1 MQYRHR
7 CSHHLIDNKLESLA
21 AERAERAVDFRSG
34 LHPYSSIKAS
44 VNIFASERISPI
56 HCIHFSLPPHYI
68 QQAFVSNKMKS
79 LKFERGGK
87 KSGAFPSLDRD
98 THGRII
104 KPNWQNAAAMA
115 ASPPP
120 HNYTEKPF
128 NPEQF
133 VIDTKA
139 ETATVSTLTN
149 DRAFHSKRFNCG
161 IEKHSSTDYI
171 QDKKNW
177 YKNKKENQTYLPL
190 RDNGSAFTAP
200 ESSFGTP
207 TSDTHG
213 SSYSK
218 KTSSKKWLGRYVAA
232 KSLLWSW
239 RGEDQWLKK
248 VESSGELAAATTGYS
263 SVFSNSSRSRSSS
276 EEENACEKDEDDI
289 GDRGVLSDVC
299 LTYCDESG
307 VREEQIVWGG

>member
-1 MQYRHR
+1 MVF
-7 CSHHLIDNKLESLA
+7 I
-21 AERAERAVDFRSG
+21 
-34 LHPYSSIKAS
+34 
-44 VNIFASERISPI
+44 
-56 HCIHFSLPPHYI
+56 
-68 QQAFVSNKMKS
+68 VSNKMKN
-79 LKFERGGK
+79 LKFNRSGK

-98 THGRII
+98 TDGRII
-104 KPNWQNAAAMA
+104 QPNWQNAAAMA

-139 ETATVSTLTN
+139 ETGTVSTLTN

-161 IEKHSSTDYI
+161 IEKHSSADYI

-200 ESSFGTP
+200 ESSFGT
-207 TSDTHG
+207 SEAHLSG

-218 KTSSKKWLGRYVAA
+218 KKTSSSKKWLGRYVAA
-232 KSLLWSW
+232 KSLMWSL
-239 RGEDQWLKK
+239 RGKDQWLNK

-263 SVFSNSSRSRSSS
+263 SVFSSNSSRSRSSS
-276 EEENACEKDEDDI
+276 EEDNACGKDEDDI
-289 GDRGVLSDVC
+289 SDRGVLSDVR